1 MPVLTKLDIG
11 PNELP
16 NQLSGPRTQN
26 CDAQKG
32 YPSRHGFGLDWI
44 LALLV
49 NQFLGPRYI
58 YSGSS
63 KHTPET
69 YVSHASNLQIWVKI
83 VMIWLRYDF
92 FSVCLSG
99 GGVGVGWVIP
109 LLSDDDGVTQHHR
122 PNKGGA
128 C

>member
-1 MPVLTKLDIG
+1 MLTKLDIG

-32 YPSRHGFGLDWI
+32 YPSRHGFGLDLI

-58 YSGSS
+58 YSGSA

-99 GGVGVGWVIP
+99 GGVGVTT
-109 LLSDDDGVTQHHR
+109 LLSDDDCVTRQHR
-122 PNKGGA
+122 PNKGGT